1 MPTRHLRE
9 PMFEAFWVT
18 KKERQRARE
27 MQRELA
33 TKVQVDARQLKG
45 MEKMIGLKAT
55 DIQKIINKRV

>member
-1 MPTRHLRE
+1 
-9 PMFEAFWVT
+9 MFEAFWVT